1 MREKFKTVE
10 DVILGIVIFVLV
22 VASIFVPILFFT
34 KGPQILAKIFPF
46 LKVLYSIAMFVSIFS
61 LLPTALF
68 RRTRGIAGI
77 GLFIASYIFGATLWV
92 WAFLLT
98 YMLWGMGALIIGL
111 LIFGIGVVPIAML
124 ATLFKG
130 EWYLL
135 GNLSLLLVF
144 TFGAR
149 MFGAYL
155 ATKHEEQSMKLKAS
169 IAN

>member
-1 MREKFKTVE
+1 MGKLKTVG

-22 VASIFVPILFFT
+22 IASLLEPILFFT
-34 KGPQILAKIFPF
+34 KGPQILARIFPF
-46 LKVLYSIAMFVSIFS
+46 LKILYSIAMFVSIFS

-68 RRTRGIAGI
+68 RRTRGIAGL

-98 YMLWGMGALIIGL
+98 YMLWGWGALIIGL
-111 LIFGIGVVPIAML
+111 LIMGIGIVPISML
-124 ATLFKG
+124 ATIFKG

-135 GNLSLLLVF
+135 GNLVLLLFF

-149 MFGAYL
+149 MFGLYL
-155 ATKHEEQSMKLKAS
+155 TTKYEKHSMEVNA
-169 IAN
+169 I